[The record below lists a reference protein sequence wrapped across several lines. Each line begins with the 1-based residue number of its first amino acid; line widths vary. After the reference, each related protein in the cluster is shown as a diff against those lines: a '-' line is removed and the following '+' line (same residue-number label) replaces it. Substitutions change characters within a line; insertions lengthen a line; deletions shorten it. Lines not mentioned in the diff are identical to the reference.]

1 MFVGCAEAGVNV
13 AVGKPARQSSTYSR
27 PSQWPGV
34 TGPRPAGVAVDGV
47 PSSGPC
53 TMLDRTDGLY
63 SHTNLTENSW
73 WTVDLQQRCYIYE
86 IAVCNRGGQWSKLSS
101 TSPCCK
107 SSESQIEFMNVNA
120 TLNSMCMYIENLNR
134 IRPSLMTFLISEF

>member
-1 MFVGCAEAGVNV
+1 MKSLRIGCAEAGVNV

-27 PSQWPGV
+27 PSNVPGI

-53 TMLDRTDGLY
+53 TTLDRADGLF
-63 SHTNLTENSW
+63 SHTITEPDSW

-86 IAVCNRGGQWSKLSS
+86 ISVCNRGGTLSKL
-101 TSPCCK
+101 
-107 SSESQIEFMNVNA
+107 
-120 TLNSMCMYIENLNR
+120 
-134 IRPSLMTFLISEF
+134 